1 MSRYAIGF
9 NYTVWVEVEAD
20 NDVAAIAK
28 AVQIDYNLNCNELA
42 KLELNEFDDLIVH
55 EVIEND

>member
-1 MSRYAIGF
+1 MAKFAVGF
-9 NYTVWVEVEAD
+9 SYTVWVEVDAKD
-20 NDVAAIAK
+20 DVAAIAK

-42 KLELNEFDDLIVH
+42 TVELNEFDDLIVH